1 MHLTFQVKVQKTQIP
16 FERCHILLLDGDLPI
31 KVTHFKAYLIADLNS
46 THLKYPWRLLF
57 IQVILIFKALAE
69 DQANYT
75 NPNPIQGYILI
86 LSFLPYL
93 AALPLS
99 STYGLENTTFIL
111 SCVFVEL
118 KLGILGNWFW
128 IDWFIVI
135 ENLLNRLF
143 KCQRFI
149 YTTTL
154 MSLIKT
160 KKSFYFCF

>member
-1 MHLTFQVKVQKTQIP
+1 MHLTFQEKVQKTQIP

-31 KVTHFKAYLIADLNS
+31 KVTHFKAFAVYLIPDLNS

-69 DQANYT
+69 DQAPYT
-75 NPNPIQGYILI
+75 N
-86 LSFLPYL
+86 
-93 AALPLS
+93 LS
-99 STYGLENTTFIL
+99 SIYGFEKTTFIL

-128 IDWFIVI
+128 IDWLIII

-143 KCQRFI
+143 KSQGFI

-160 KKSFYFCF
+160 KKSFYFCFQL